1 MKCIFFGATWCAPCS
16 TLKPIWKK
24 LSEETED
31 VEFVTVD
38 IDNEPELASKYSV
51 SAVPT
56 ILFLKDGEVVDSL
69 IGLHKESDIRSA
81 IDTLVKR
88 GDNEI

>member
-1 MKCIFFGATWCAPCS
+1 
-16 TLKPIWKK
+16 
-24 LSEETED
+24 
-31 VEFVTVD
+31 
-38 IDNEPELASKYSV
+38 V